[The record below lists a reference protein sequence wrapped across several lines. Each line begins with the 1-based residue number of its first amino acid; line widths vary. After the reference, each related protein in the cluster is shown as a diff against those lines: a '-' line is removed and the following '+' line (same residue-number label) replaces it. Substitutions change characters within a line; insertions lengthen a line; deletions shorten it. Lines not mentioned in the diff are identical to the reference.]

1 MNFSKRRGQAFETM
15 MLVISVIVALAI
27 LGVLMGILGNVGGN
41 ISADPSQVMKDKLN
55 EIGGKYSAGT
65 TPVTASFPKKTY
77 EVKELVAESSAV
89 LEQDLKFV
97 FTPKLT
103 DSQVAELD
111 AEGKSFTVNKAFKG
125 VIVACSNPDT
135 NSYVISIG
143 REKEEKDTAQLC
155 RDSRTQ

>member
-1 MNFSKRRGQAFETM
+1 MNFAKKRGQAFETM

-41 ISADPSQVMKDKLN
+41 ISADPGQVMKDKLN

-89 LEQDLKFV
+89 LESDLKFV
-97 FTPKLT
+97 ITPKLEE
-103 DSQVAELD
+103 SQVLEID
-111 AEGKSFTVNKAFKG
+111 GEGKSFTVLKAFKG
-125 VIVACSNPDT
+125 VIVACSDPDN
-135 NSYVISIG
+135 NSYVIAIG
-143 REKEEKDTAQLC
+143 REKEEKDTASLC
-155 RDSRTQ
+155 RESRA